1 MRKFLDSAN
10 VNVRLSLWNRL
21 RVAYE
26 AIDYPSKV
34 LSCFL
39 RSIEALVTDLRS
51 TTFQELPVLDRQHKL
66 LTRYRVIDD
75 MVVKII
81 QIVRD
86 NEAPFASIPYEH
98 VQSSMSAITELLH
111 IMSAAD
117 MLRDLIRVNHIPMP
131 RVLEACERRAAT
143 HGRYYR
149 WP

>member
-1 MRKFLDSAN
+1 
-10 VNVRLSLWNRL
+10 
-21 RVAYE
+21 
-26 AIDYPSKV
+26 
-34 LSCFL
+34 
-39 RSIEALVTDLRS
+39 
-51 TTFQELPVLDRQHKL
+51 
-66 LTRYRVIDD
+66 

-131 RVLEACERRAAT
+131 RVESQPSSAFVNMMSRLDDIHLRLWILQYHLLKDGMSQESEAFPNPSDDLFEYIRHVHHAT
-143 HGRYYR
+143 GVRSF
-149 WP
+149 